1 MRNYQDYLNRKRA
14 EHGAK
19 FDTADLNPDFIRYFE
34 SGQRIKIRFQCGLVF
49 SEMFGTV
56 GVTTGW
62 KPVFLLMSNRSAAE
76 SSTTIGNDCKVVAV
90 KIGKTYRAV

>member
-14 EHGAK
+14 EHGAQ
-19 FDTADLNPDFIRYFE
+19 FDASDLHPDFIRYFE
-34 SGQRIKIRFQCGLVF
+34 SDQRIKIRFQCGPGY

-62 KPVFLLMSNRSAAE
+62 KPVFLLMSNRRAVG
-76 SSTTIGNDCKVVAV
+76 SSTTIGHDCKVVAV

>member
-1 MRNYQDYLNRKRA
+1 MRSYQDYLNRKRA

-19 FDTADLNPDFIRYFE
+19 FDASELNPAFVRYFE
-34 SGQRIKIRFQCGLVF
+34 SGQRIKIQRGPDY

-62 KPVFLLMSNRSAAE
+62 RPVFLLMSNRRAAG
-76 SSTTIGNDCKVVAV
+76 SSTTIGEDCKVVAV
-90 KIGKTYRAV
+90 NHGKSSRAV